1 MARSED
7 GKNFPWFREFPPNRE
22 SNPIIFLKSDIGHG
36 DCSISFHG
44 RTGCWS
50 VSGRGNSVATGM
62 WTAVSGAIAQ
72 QHAIDAVAN
81 NLANVDTP
89 AFKKEAAVFQEYLAR
104 NHGDVATVDIPR
116 KPIQDKDFY
125 PLDGRDKSYVVT
137 DGTRIDYQQGPL
149 LPTQSA
155 LDVALDGPGFLEVST
170 PSGVRY
176 TRHGSLKL
184 AMDGRLV
191 TSEGYPVLAAQ
202 PGGLAAAQS
211 AASTVQP
218 GQGGPSTQG
227 GVAAGQGAA
236 PEIAARF
243 ITVPPDA
250 GRLTITEAGDI
261 YIGQDPAGKL
271 AVVRFEDA
279 KPLRKVGQGLFENP
293 GGKATATAA
302 NGTRVLQG
310 MIEKSNV
317 NPIEEMNQMIRA
329 NRLFEQDMKAI
340 RTWSD
345 LMGREAN
352 DLGKL

>member
-1 MARSED
+1 M
-7 GKNFPWFREFPPNRE
+7 
-22 SNPIIFLKSDIGHG
+22 
-36 DCSISFHG
+36 
-44 RTGCWS
+44 
-50 VSGRGNSVATGM
+50 ATGM
-62 WTAVSGAIAQ
+62 WTAVSGAISQ

-125 PLDGRDKSYVVT
+125 PLDGRDKSFVVT
-137 DGTRIDYQQGPL
+137 DGTRIDFQQGPL
-149 LPTQSA
+149 SPTQSP

-218 GQGGPSTQG
+218 GQGGPTTQG

-250 GRLTITEAGDI
+250 GRLSITEAGDI
-261 YIGQDPAGKL
+261 YIGPDSIGKL
-271 AVVRFEDA
+271 AVVRFDDP
-279 KPLRKVGQGLFENP
+279 KPLRKVGQGLFDNP
-293 GGKATATAA
+293 GGQAQPVVAA
-302 NGTRVLQG
+302 GTRVLQG
-310 MIEKSNV
+310 VLEKSNV
-317 NPIEEMNQMIRA
+317 NPIEEMNRMIRA
-329 NRLFEQDMKAI
+329 NRMFEQDMKAI